1 MDTLIANYDIKNVS
15 NEPGTSGW
23 TLVWTTT
30 GGGIVTEH
38 GTHFEDIAKALD
50 TANRLNGSEFQ
61 IILGDDIEVPSD
73 D

>member
-15 NEPGTSGW
+15 NDPGTSGW

-38 GTHFEDIAKALD
+38 GDHFEDIVKALD
-50 TANRLNGSEFQ
+50 TATRLNGSEFH
-61 IILGDDIEVPSD
+61 IILGDDIEVSSD
-73 D
+73 

>member
-15 NEPGTSGW
+15 THSGTSGW

-38 GTHFEDIAKALD
+38 GTRFEDIVKALD
-50 TANRLNGSEFQ
+50 TATGLNGSDFQ
-61 IILGDDIEVPSD
+61 IILGDDVEVPSD
-73 D
+73 